1 MSRKASINIQKAHPG
16 EFWHNTR
23 EKPTKNSIF
32 DKSKNEYD
40 RSALEAIKLYRED
53 LQKKAQKYTE
63 RTGQRLQKKA
73 ITLMNAVV
81 NLDER
86 HTLEDVKKVAKMLEQ
101 KLGVKVYQLALH
113 RDEGYLDE
121 QGQKHINY
129 HAHILFSGLDSDG
142 RAVKRNKLNIHLLRE
157 LQTEVAEILGMER
170 GTRGKKKHV
179 HVDIYTYK
187 KIKQQEAVALRE
199 FKKNLKLDDKKIQKY
214 TKLFAKAL
222 DKYVGMFNKVR
233 KEDVLNLFVNFL
245 KQFKNKIEKLEEENT
260 KLKTIASK
268 KNFENAEL
276 KAELAKLKEENAKL
290 LKENLK
296 ARKTIKE
303 VKQLDAVKLAEENR
317 KLKLTVKNLQAEIS
331 SLRKQMVEINKRL
344 KEQEQQNLFSQEDY
358 KYLSKLKR
366 ELKKDTIKE
375 IYTEFIKFKQQVA
388 KKAQTKN
395 LEL

>member
-1 MSRKASINIQKAHPG
+1 MSRKASINIQKAHEG
-16 EFWHNTR
+16 EFFHNTR

-32 DKSKNEYD
+32 NKEANEYD

-63 RTGQRLQKKA
+63 RTGQKLQKKA
-73 ITLMNAVV
+73 ITLMNALI

-86 HTLEDVKKVAKMLEQ
+86 HSLNDVKKVAKLLEE
-101 KLGVKVYQLALH
+101 KLGVKVYQVALH
-113 RDEGYLDE
+113 RDEGYVDE

-129 HAHILFSGLDSDG
+129 HAHILFSGLDEEG

-170 GTRGKKKHV
+170 GTRGKKKK

-187 KIKQQEAVALRE
+187 KIKEQEAEAIDKL
-199 FKKNLKLDDKKIQKY
+199 KKNLKLDNKKIQKY

-222 DKYVGMFNKVR
+222 DKYTNMFNNIK
-233 KEDVLNLFVNFL
+233 KEDVLNLFVKFL
-245 KQFKNKIEKLEEENT
+245 KQFKQKIELLEEENT

-290 LKENLK
+290 LKENLR

-331 SLRKQMVEINKRL
+331 ALRKHMIEINKKL
-344 KEQEQQNLFSQEDY
+344 EKKGQENLFTQEDY
-358 KYLSKLKR
+358 KYLSKIKK
-366 ELKKDTIKE
+366 ELRKNTIE
-375 IYTEFIKFKQQVA
+375 EVYTELIKFKQQIN
-388 KKAQTKN
+388 KKAQARD